1 VRKNWRNRDIDLEL
15 LATCIGDFFKEKD
28 FEAVKGKIPDGYQIL
43 ASDSPYFKLDGYV
56 NVVIEGQPGS
66 FDIELDLRGGKG
78 KSFGVSPFLMSM
90 FGGGYF
96 FLRKLKSEESWM
108 KLEKEFWRY
117 VENNLP
123 SLTNSA
129 KSSSSTSR

>member
-1 VRKNWRNRDIDLEL
+1 MRKNWRNRNINLEL
-15 LATCIGDFFKEKD
+15 LATCIGNFFKEKD
-28 FEAVKGKIPDGYQIL
+28 FEAVKGKTSTGYQIL
-43 ASDSPYFKLDGYV
+43 ADDSPFFKLDGHV
-56 NVVIEGQPGS
+56 DVIIEGQPGS
-66 FDIELDLRGGKG
+66 FDIELDLRKGKG
-78 KSFGVSPFLMSM
+78 RSFGVSPFLMSM

-123 SLTNSA
+123 NLTNSA
-129 KSSSSTSR
+129 KSSSSTS